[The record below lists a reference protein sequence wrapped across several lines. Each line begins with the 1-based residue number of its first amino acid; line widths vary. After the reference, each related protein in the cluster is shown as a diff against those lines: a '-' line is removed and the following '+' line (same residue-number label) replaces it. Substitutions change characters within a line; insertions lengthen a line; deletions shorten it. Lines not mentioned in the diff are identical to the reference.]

1 MTEWTV
7 VCVGDLVGVRS
18 SRNKWSTYLNPSSKA
33 HNPSHISQP
42 ILFVL
47 CRLAHGPGINLAV
60 KILVQIFIEDVQ
72 ILVFESLIPFLYE
85 FDLRGV

>member
-18 SRNKWSTYLNPSSKA
+18 SRNKRSTYLNRSGKA
-33 HNPSHISQP
+33 HNPGHISQP

-47 CRLAHGPGINLAV
+47 CRLAHGPGVNLEV
-60 KILVQIFIEDVQ
+60 KILVQMFTEDVH
-72 ILVFESLIPFLYE
+72 ILLLESLIPFLYE